1 MESKR
6 FFAKH
11 PGEGQTKFKGLSKI
25 FRGQKPFRGWISR
38 FAKHPGEGQTKFKGL
53 SKIFRG
59 QKPFRGWISRFVVE
73 SQTLSQTSRLN
84 LDKFGVDNY
93 IPDFRSAPFAL
104 TIGPLA

>member
-11 PGEGQTKFKGLSKI
+11 PGGGQTKFKGLSKI
-25 FRGQKPFRGWISR
+25 FRG
-38 FAKHPGEGQTKFKGL
+38 AKAFQGMEKSFWGP
-53 SKIFRG
+53 
-59 QKPFRGWISRFVVE
+59 VVE

-93 IPDFRSAPFAL
+93 IPDCQSAPFAL

>member
-11 PGEGQTKFKGLSKI
+11 PRGGRQNLRGFQKFLG
-25 FRGQKPFRGWISR
+25 GQKPFRGGKS
-38 FAKHPGEGQTKFKGL
+38 
-53 SKIFRG
+53 
-59 QKPFRGWISRFVVE
+59 PFGGPVVE
-73 SQTLSQTSRLN
+73 SQTLSQPSRLN

-93 IPDFRSAPFAL
+93 IPDCRSAPFAL

>member
-11 PGEGQTKFKGLSKI
+11 PRGGGRQNLRGFQKFLGGKRLLGEGKVLLG
-25 FRGQKPFRGWISR
+25 GP
-38 FAKHPGEGQTKFKGL
+38 A
-53 SKIFRG
+53 
-59 QKPFRGWISRFVVE
+59 VE
-73 SQTLSQTSRLN
+73 SQTLSQPSRLN

-93 IPDFRSAPFAL
+93 IPDCRSAPFAL